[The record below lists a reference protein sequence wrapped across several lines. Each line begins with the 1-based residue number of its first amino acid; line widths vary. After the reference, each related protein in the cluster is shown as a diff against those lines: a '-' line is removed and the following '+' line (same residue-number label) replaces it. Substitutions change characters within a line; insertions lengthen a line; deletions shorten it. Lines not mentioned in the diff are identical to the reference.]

1 MTLDTDE
8 QLEKYLEGLES
19 ESKAIREEALR
30 FTWWMRGGVSYEE
43 AMMLSFEE
51 RTIIAKI
58 IDDNMETTKKS
69 QMPFF

>member
-30 FTWWMRGGVSYEE
+30 FTWWMRGGISYED
-43 AMMLSFEE
+43 AMALNKDDNE
-51 RTIIAKI
+51 IIRQI
-58 IDDNMETTKKS
+58 IKENMETTKQS
-69 QMPFF
+69 GMPFF